1 MRKKQTK
8 YGVFIIESL
17 REGDYFDGE
26 NLSEILKL
34 SMIENIYREVFS
46 KTDFEQAL
54 KEFQESELRYL
65 HLSFHADYH
74 GFEINGE
81 EITIFEVSHIL
92 KGKMKNRR
100 LFLSACKGGNR
111 NVATVAIT
119 NNEARSVIGTPIN
132 LDFDK
137 AAIFWPA
144 FYYVINM
151 ADKSSMNKRNLSR
164 ALKKCVDLFHVPIN
178 YYHRIDGN
186 SKYLRRYKFR
196 AGRKTTNKKITI
208 ANMVYNA

>member
-17 REGDYFDGE
+17 REDDYFDGE
-26 NLSEILKL
+26 NLSQILNL
-34 SMIENIYREVFS
+34 SIIDNIYREVLS

-54 KEFQESELRYL
+54 NEFQKSGLRYL
-65 HLSFHADYH
+65 HLSFHADYD

-81 EITIFEVSHIL
+81 DISMLEISEMM
-92 KGKMKNRR
+92 KGKLKNRR

-111 NVATVAIT
+111 NVATVAIA
-119 NNEARSVIGTPIN
+119 NNGARSIIGTPID
-132 LDFDK
+132 LHFDK

-144 FYYVINM
+144 FYHVVNM
-151 ADKSSMNKRNLSR
+151 ADRSKMNKRNLSQ

-178 YYHRIDGN
+178 YYHRIEGT

-196 AGRKTTNKKITI
+196 TQAATTNKKI
-208 ANMVYNA
+208 NVVGKLYNS